1 MFANQTIFRP
11 VYSKGMSYSGVTFDG
26 DSFQKYASA
35 HIGVVVGEK
44 QEMNAVMTDDVQ
56 ELDQWY
62 VFNIVDSQNIFIHAV
77 AVLGVVASDRAEY
90 LAQRYFGETVKTN
103 TRAIFVGEF
112 THSTLKRYLD
122 TIIPDG
128 GRIRIEDMERVST
141 MATTKKVVWQDS
153 DLISHAGSVQNLLFD
168 MSKNDDELLLLDSM
182 DRDDFAQFVRQ
193 LSNDSIMLDALIVE
207 NKKFPQMVNRLFI
220 QLQKFSNDDVKIE
233 NVTQSE
239 PFKKDG
245 AVNIAVM
252 LEFNDGQTLAIVF
265 HNNDTTPAKLELTD
279 ILTSWKF
286 VLNKRDVTAVL
297 QPESGKGGAMDI
309 LAKRIMQVV
318 SKNSAKFKK
327 NNAKKE
333 QDAQRLAELQKEVED
348 KQALISELA
357 QKQKDLIER
366 KDSLIHRH
374 LDGGK

>member
-11 VYSKGMSYSGVTFDG
+11 IYSKGTSYSGVTFDG

-44 QEMNAVMTDDVQ
+44 QEINAIMTDDVQ

-103 TRAIFVGEF
+103 ARAIFVGEF

-122 TIIPDG
+122 KTIPDG
-128 GRIRIEDMERVST
+128 GRIRIEDMERVSA
-141 MATTKKVVWQDS
+141 MATTQKVVWQDS
-153 DLISHAGSVQNLLFD
+153 DLVSHAGSVQNLLFD
-168 MSKNDDELLLLDSM
+168 MSKNDDELSLLDSM
-182 DRDDFAQFVRQ
+182 NRNDFAQFVRQ
-193 LSNDSIMLDALIVE
+193 LSNDMLDALIVE

-220 QLQKFSNDDVKIE
+220 QLQKFSNADVKIE

-252 LEFNDGQTLAIVF
+252 LEFSDGQTLAIVF

-318 SKNSAKFKK
+318 SKNSAKFRK
-327 NNAKKE
+327 NNEKREKDN
-333 QDAQRLAELQKEVED
+333 QLLAELQQQVEA
-348 KQALISELA
+348 KQAQLEELKQKQQALI
-357 QKQKDLIER
+357 QKKDE
-366 KDSLIHRH
+366 LIHRSNP
-374 LDGGK
+374 

>member
-1 MFANQTIFRP
+1 MLENQTIFHA
-11 VYSKGMSYSGVTFDG
+11 VYSKGTSFNGTTLDG

-35 HIGVVVGEK
+35 HIGYIAGDKREIH
-44 QEMNAVMTDDVQ
+44 AIMTDDVQ
-56 ELDQWY
+56 PLDQWY
-62 VFNIVDSQNIFIHAV
+62 VFNVVDSQNIFIHAV
-77 AVLGVVASDRAEY
+77 AVLGVVAYDRAE
-90 LAQRYFGETVKTN
+90 LLVQRYFGETAKPN
-103 TRAIFVGEF
+103 TRAYFVGEF
-112 THSTLKRYLD
+112 DHYTLKRYLD
-122 TIIPDG
+122 NVDDD
-128 GRIRIEDMERVST
+128 GRIRLDDIQRVQD
-141 MATTKKVVWQDS
+141 MATTQQVEWQDGHLVS
-153 DLISHAGSVQNLLFD
+153 HSGSLQRLMFDLSN
-168 MSKNDDELLLLDSM
+168 NDDGHNLLDSM
-182 DRDDFAQFVRQ
+182 NRQDFAKFVSG
-193 LSNDSIMLDALIVE
+193 LADGSMLDALIVE
-207 NKKFPQMVNRLFI
+207 NGKLPQMINRLFMN
-220 QLQKFSNDDVKIE
+220 LQRLGNDELKIE

-252 LEFNDGQTLAIVF
+252 LEFSDRQTLAIVF
-265 HNNDTTPAKLELTD
+265 HNNDTTPAQIGVKD

-297 QPESGKGGAMDI
+297 QPESGGKGSSADV

-348 KQALISELA
+348 KQALIAELA